1 MLWLFIFVFVFL
13 IFFVTPGFFSL
24 PVSFRFSH
32 HFWKSSSHL
41 RVFSSSQ
48 LSILLLW
55 SEEER
60 SHTNLMPVT
69 QAYRAGFFTARLG
82 VLAPCR
88 SKVEK
93 ILILFFGLKMRSGAN
108 MAALS
113 CAECLQLIEHNRYVL
128 RKRSSE
134 LGITV
139 DDTGF
144 PKIRRGSPLIM
155 YPALVSTCLFPI
167 TEHEE
172 LHFTD
177 ASLRRPLFLTEVNAA
192 GLLIA
197 RRRRRLIK
205 LK

>member
-1 MLWLFIFVFVFL
+1 
-13 IFFVTPGFFSL
+13 
-24 PVSFRFSH
+24 
-32 HFWKSSSHL
+32 
-41 RVFSSSQ
+41 
-48 LSILLLW
+48 
-55 SEEER
+55 
-60 SHTNLMPVT
+60 
-69 QAYRAGFFTARLG
+69 
-82 VLAPCR
+82 
-88 SKVEK
+88 
-93 ILILFFGLKMRSGAN
+93 MRSSGSN

-113 CAECLQLIEHNRYVL
+113 CAECLQLIEHNRCVL

-177 ASLRRPLFLTEVNAA
+177 TSLKRPLFLTEVNAA